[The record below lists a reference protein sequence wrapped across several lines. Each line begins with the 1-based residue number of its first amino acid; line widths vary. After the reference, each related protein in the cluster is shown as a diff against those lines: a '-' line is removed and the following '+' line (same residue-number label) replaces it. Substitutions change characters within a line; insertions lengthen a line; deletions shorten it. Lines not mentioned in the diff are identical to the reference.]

1 MIIWKF
7 LNKTNFKT
15 EKGVATVILDVENY
29 IEKTSKK
36 LKNENF
42 SYETQPPLSKITQKL
57 N

>member
-42 SYETQPPLSKITQKL
+42 HMKL
-57 N
+57 NHH